1 MTGTEKITQRIL
13 QQAQQQVAEIEAQA
27 NAQAQSVM
35 ERQRSQAERQ
45 AAQMIAQAETQSQER
60 RQRVLAVADLELRKK
75 TLSAKREVLDAA
87 FERAQQML
95 CDMQD
100 EAYTALYQTLVLQA
114 VQTGDAGIRPSKAEA
129 QRLGEGFVQQLN
141 EQLTHRGLPAHI
153 QLLPVHPTLVSGCMV
168 VRGDMEVDLSAP
180 AVLRNLR
187 EQAEGEIAQML
198 FAKEG

>member
-13 QQAQQQVAEIEAQA
+13 QQAQQQAAEIEAQA
-27 NAQAQSVM
+27 DAQAQSVM

-87 FERAQQML
+87 FERA
-95 CDMQD
+95 
-100 EAYTALYQTLVLQA
+100 
-114 VQTGDAGIRPSKAEA
+114 
-129 QRLGEGFVQQLN
+129 LN

-153 QLLPVHPTLVSGCMV
+153 QLLPVHPTLASGCMV

>member
-1 MTGTEKITQRIL
+1 MDVVVERLGLDVGRLIRET
-13 QQAQQQVAEIEAQA
+13 AELVE
-27 NAQAQSVM
+27 
-35 ERQRSQAERQ
+35 QAEDGGVPVALERLR
-45 AAQMIAQAETQSQER
+45 ER

-153 QLLPVHPTLVSGCMV
+153 QLLPVHPTLASGCMV